1 MTHSAWDTLLWAI
14 LPYFALG
21 IFVVGHWWRYRR
33 DQFQWTTRSTQILDR
48 RVLGWASPAFHF
60 GILAAAGGHVV
71 GVVIPSSFTET
82 FGITEHQYH
91 YFAIVMGG
99 IAGIVTLAGF
109 FGLLYRR
116 VTSDRVRRTTTGV
129 DMLAYGVL
137 TAMIVIGCYL
147 TLWNAVLADH
157 AFNYRDTIG
166 TWFRSVF
173 AFNPNIAAATNDQ
186 VPFLYQLHAV
196 LGWVFWA
203 CFPFTRLVH
212 VWSVPL
218 AYIGRPYILYR
229 RRFNTKS
236 ARIR

>member
-1 MTHSAWDTLLWAI
+1 MNHSALDIFFWAI

-21 IFVVGHWWRYRR
+21 VFVVGHWWRYRR

-48 RVLGWASPAFHF
+48 KVLGWASPMFHF
-60 GILAAAGGHVV
+60 GILAAAGGHIV
-71 GVVIPSSFTET
+71 GVVVPSSFTEF

-91 YFAIVMGG
+91 WFAIIMGG
-99 IAGIVTLAGF
+99 IAGVVTLVGF

-116 VTSDRVRRTTTGV
+116 MTSVRVRRTTTNI
-129 DMLAYGVL
+129 DLLAYGVL
-137 TAMIVIGCYL
+137 TAMIVLGCYL

-173 AFNPNIAAATNDQ
+173 AFNPDIDAALASPLT
-186 VPFLYQLHAV
+186 YQIHAI
-196 LGWVFWA
+196 LGWIFWA
-203 CFPFTRLVH
+203 AFPFTRLVH
-212 VWSVPL
+212 VWSVPV

-229 RRFNTKS
+229 RRYNTES

>member
-1 MTHSAWDTLLWAI
+1 MNHSVSDIFFWAI

-21 IFVVGHWWRYRR
+21 VFVVGHWWRYRR

-48 RVLGWASPAFHF
+48 NILGWASPAFHF
-60 GILAAAGGHVV
+60 GILAAAAGHIV
-71 GVVIPSSFTET
+71 GVVIPSSFTEL

-91 YFAIVMGG
+91 WFAIIMGG
-99 IAGIVTLAGF
+99 IAGIVTLVGF
-109 FGLLYRR
+109 LGLLYRR
-116 VTSDRVRRTTTGV
+116 ATSVRVRRTTTRI

-137 TAMIVIGCYL
+137 TLMIVIGCYL
-147 TLWNAVLADH
+147 TLWNAVIADH

-173 AFNPNIAAATNDQ
+173 AFNPNIDAALAS
-186 VPFLYQLHAV
+186 PFLYQLHAI

-203 CFPFTRLVH
+203 AFPFTRLVH

-229 RRFNTKS
+229 RRYNTES